1 MILEVNPGDNRGRV
15 PKSLPEHRKIVTF
28 RPKPNYS
35 LDTDPLRIAPPKT
48 VRDAQR
54 MALALA
60 PSKQE
65 ALIPAARRQLIPD
78 EGRDAA

>member
-1 MILEVNPGDNRGRV
+1 M
-15 PKSLPEHRKIVTF
+15 PKNLPEHWKILTF

-35 LDTDPLRIAPPKT
+35 LDTDPLRVAPPKA
-48 VRDAQR
+48 VCDAQR

-60 PSKQE
+60 PAKQE

-78 EGRDAA
+78 EGRDACLLYTSPSPRDS